1 MESSCF
7 LQKFQDISVRSQGN
21 FLIFVVSVL
30 KLILSSTS
38 QGFQLSL
45 LSAQLI
51 AQVKVALSQAFGW
64 HIAELPWH
72 RLERNFLFQEVQ
84 FFPAFTLMQP
94 FARAT
99 PYSPCIPRCQRDHT
113 ACAS

>member
-1 MESSCF
+1 M
-7 LQKFQDISVRSQGN
+7 
-21 FLIFVVSVL
+21 
-30 KLILSSTS
+30 S

-72 RLERNFLFQEVQ
+72 KLERKFLFQELQ
-84 FFPAFTLMQP
+84 FFPALTLIQP
-94 FARAT
+94 FARAMHYLT
-99 PYSPCIPRCQRDHT
+99 CIPRCQ
-113 ACAS
+113 